1 MFCDIPTSTLRT
13 QLRGNT
19 LGDRTYDDRG
29 CSVITRRELPI
40 MGAPLLIPVLDK
52 LGQEALLVRTILGY
66 RARLCLKAKTNL
78 RHVSFKGV
86 CGWWRAYLGQ
96 VDVLLDI

>member
-1 MFCDIPTSTLRT
+1 MII
-13 QLRGNT
+13 RG
-19 LGDRTYDDRG
+19 
-29 CSVITRRELPI
+29 ELPI
-40 MGAPLLIPVLDK
+40 MGVPLVITLLDK

-78 RHVSFKGV
+78 RLVSFKGV